1 MWTLSLAGPRV
12 LAALRHWL
20 DEPPMMSPRCVVR
33 AFLPLLLVALPSGA
47 ARAQT
52 PGPLA
57 TSAAPALVD
66 VRGHEDRGDRGD
78 GAERRFRHPAG
89 DDDLERGKQD
99 ADALPPSAAGRL
111 GTGDRGPG
119 AALGR

>member
-1 MWTLSLAGPRV
+1 FLSFLHHPALHPFPTRRSSDLRV

-66 VRGHEDRGDRGD
+66 VRGHEDRDR
-78 GAERRFRHPAG
+78 
-89 DDDLERGKQD
+89 K
-99 ADALPPSAAGRL
+99 STRL
-111 GTGDRGPG
+111 NSSHQIISY
-119 AALGR
+119 AVFC